1 MSCPIK
7 VNSNT
12 IELTV
17 HTSCYCF
24 LDLLCV
30 KRNCFV
36 TLISFHDDSSDTHMK
51 KVLPVNLL
59 CNKKHEDT

>member
-1 MSCPIK
+1 MLCPIK

-17 HTSCYCF
+17 CTTCNCV

-30 KRNCFV
+30 NQAKSIVF
-36 TLISFHDDSSDTHMK
+36 SFGVKPTNVSIPLVDDNFGLTI
-51 KVLPVNLL
+51 
-59 CNKKHEDT
+59 

>member
-1 MSCPIK
+1 MSCLIK

-17 HTSCYCF
+17 HTSCYCV

-30 KRNCFV
+30 N
-36 TLISFHDDSSDTHMK
+36 
-51 KVLPVNLL
+51 NLL
-59 CNKKHEDT
+59 LFPWTWVGSHEMIRPHQKGAGNQHRLK

>member
-1 MSCPIK
+1 MMKFYDIQIDKNAMLCTIK

-17 HTSCYCF
+17 HTSCYYV

-30 KRNCFV
+30 TCSTGGV
-36 TLISFHDDSSDTHMK
+36 T
-51 KVLPVNLL
+51 
-59 CNKKHEDT
+59 

>member
-1 MSCPIK
+1 MMCPIK

-17 HTSCYCF
+17 QASCYYV

-30 KRNCFV
+30 TSMHLDSKATKNPDFCRPVFGWIPIVLKCYVLKRL
-36 TLISFHDDSSDTHMK
+36 TS
-51 KVLPVNLL
+51 
-59 CNKKHEDT
+59 